1 MATQANHKSFGG
13 SNRMMNLEDLDNN
26 NLIMSLDNDN
36 VLDRDYMKVYKLTE
50 FSLTDT
56 EKEVA
61 TQLIRDGYLGT
72 FDELILTVKR
82 LSNE

>member
-1 MATQANHKSFGG
+1 
-13 SNRMMNLEDLDNN
+13 MMNLEDLDNN

-36 VLDRDYMKVYKLTE
+36 VLDRDYMKVYKLTD